1 MLDALKPL
9 LESGIVTDETRQAI
23 NEAWETKLTEAR
35 EQIRTEMRD
44 EFSQKYEHDKSVMV
58 EALDK
63 MVTESLS
70 SEIEEF
76 NTEMKSMAADRAKQT
91 ARMMEAA
98 GKFDNFMVSK
108 LAEEIKELRSDRKQ
122 YENSIGKLE
131 EFVVKALAEELQ
143 EFEQDKKAVVE
154 TKVRLVAEAKAKM
167 AELQEAFV
175 AKSAKLVKES
185 VASKLETE
193 LTQLKED
200 ITLAREN
207 MFGRK
212 IFEAFVSEFAG
223 THLNENQEIAKL
235 KAQIAESQTK
245 LADAE
250 KAIVEAKSIT
260 ESKDKE
266 IQVIKESVERSAVM
280 ASLLKPLNKE
290 KAAVMSEL
298 LESVQTAKL
307 QKAYEK
313 YLPAVL
319 GGQTSQPKAEKRMV
333 TEGAE
338 VTGDK
343 KTANK
348 TAATQNDDANVIE
361 LKRLAGLK

>member
-35 EQIRTEMRD
+35 EQIRGELRE
-44 EFSQKYEHDKSVMV
+44 EFAQKYEHDKSVMV

-193 LTQLKED
+193 LTQLKEA

-212 IFEAFVSEFAG
+212 IFEAYVS
-223 THLNENQEIAKL
+223 
-235 KAQIAESQTK
+235 
-245 LADAE
+245 
-250 KAIVEAKSIT
+250 
-260 ESKDKE
+260 
-266 IQVIKESVERSAVM
+266 
-280 ASLLKPLNKE
+280 
-290 KAAVMSEL
+290 
-298 LESVQTAKL
+298 
-307 QKAYEK
+307 
-313 YLPAVL
+313 
-319 GGQTSQPKAEKRMV
+319 
-333 TEGAE
+333 
-338 VTGDK
+338 
-343 KTANK
+343 
-348 TAATQNDDANVIE
+348 
-361 LKRLAGLK
+361 